1 LRLRRSMNSAFDT
14 ESLLRKHQLRR
25 LELCFSAVRDSATAK
40 ALSAAR
46 KTFFETN
53 LPFQNCCYY

>member
-1 LRLRRSMNSAFDT
+1 LDLSR
-14 ESLLRKHQLRR
+14 
-25 LELCFSAVRDSATAK
+25 RDSATTK
-40 ALSAAR
+40 ALPAAR